1 MLNEHRKPG
10 NVIGVLMCYEHSAQ
24 ILRSK
29 SKLRKSRNGPAH
41 GYPRIYKYIRFAL
54 RNEAAIA

>member
-1 MLNEHRKPG
+1 
-10 NVIGVLMCYEHSAQ
+10 MCYEHSAQ

-29 SKLRKSRNGPAH
+29 SELRKSRNGPAH

>member
-1 MLNEHRKPG
+1 MNAKKA
-10 NVIGVLMCYEHSAQ
+10 VAQ
-24 ILRSK
+24 RIMELC
-29 SKLRKSRNGPAH
+29 KSRNGPAH